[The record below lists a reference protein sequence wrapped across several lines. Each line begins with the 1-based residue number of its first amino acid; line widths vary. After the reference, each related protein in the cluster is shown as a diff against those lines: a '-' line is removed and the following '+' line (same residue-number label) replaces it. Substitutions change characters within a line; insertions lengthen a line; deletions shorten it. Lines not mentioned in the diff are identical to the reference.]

1 MGTEAPR
8 RDRWRARPILG
19 GGLRLAILAVPAAVS
34 FAVTLVMRSRL
45 PVQRGAA
52 GHAAVIVAL
61 VAIAACVAFAVE
73 RLGRRLLPLVMLLK
87 LSMLFPDRAPSR
99 FAVAREA
106 GSARQLRRRLAELDG
121 AEVSPE
127 SSSAAT
133 ILALT
138 AALQSHDRRTRGH
151 AERVRIYTDM
161 LAEELRLPD
170 EDRDRLRWAAL
181 LHDIGKLSVRAR
193 TLNKPGKLDSREWE
207 EIKRHPLEGERIAE
221 PLLAWLGEWGDAIAH
236 HHERFD
242 GEGYPNRLAGEGISY
257 AGRIVAVAD
266 AYDTMT
272 AARTYKRPMA
282 TRAARQELARCAG
295 GQFDPVMVRAFFS
308 ISLPRLVWKTGPLS
322 FLVQLPFLA
331 RLQEVGVQ
339 TLANVGQVAA
349 AAAAAAAVGA
359 AVATGPHPATSAAPA
374 PRPPAVVAPSAA
386 PNPQTTPTAASSPAP
401 SGSRP
406 SPTPSS
412 RPTSDPSPTPS
423 PTSDVLPTVSPTPLP
438 LPSTSPL
445 PLPLPTDLLP
455 SILKRLLP

>member
-1 MGTEAPR
+1 M
-8 RDRWRARPILG
+8 
-19 GGLRLAILAVPAAVS
+19 
-34 FAVTLVMRSRL
+34 
-45 PVQRGAA
+45 
-52 GHAAVIVAL
+52 
-61 VAIAACVAFAVE
+61 
-73 RLGRRLLPLVMLLK
+73 K
-87 LSMLFPDRAPSR
+87 R
-99 FAVAREA
+99 FK
-106 GSARQLRRRLAELDG
+106 LRREFLTRTAARIGEHQQYEL
-121 AEVSPE
+121 
-127 SSSAAT
+127 SAQFAQGD
-133 ILALT
+133 LT

-193 TLNKPGKLDSREWE
+193 TLNKPGKLDAREWE

-242 GEGYPNRLAGEGISY
+242 GDGYPNRLAGESISY

-322 FLVQLPFLA
+322 FLLQLPFLA

-339 TLANVGQVAA
+339 TLANVGQVAT

-359 AVATGPHPATSAAPA
+359 AVASGPLPAASAAPV
-374 PRPPAVVAPSAA
+374 PRPPAAVAPSAA
-386 PNPQTTPTAASSPAP
+386 SNPQTTPAPTSSATP

-406 SPTPSS
+406 SPSPSS

-438 LPSTSPL
+438 LP
-445 PLPLPTDLLP
+445 LPTDLLP